1 MSAFGNQGMTAKTQ
15 LLAFLSI
22 NWAGGKVLE
31 IVQIADAWLL
41 KNLDQVRVGFEL
53 GSTEAIK
60 RVVAVSDALGCLSRY
75 AVAQSVEDGH
85 LVKLRTRLPKA
96 TQLTDGWSHAFA
108 ELDVE
113 LDGSSSVFVRI
124 HELPPGSPIFF
135 PHPLLRP
142 EQQSQLCGL
151 SAGAAA

>member
-85 LVKLRTRLPKA
+85 LVELRTRLPKA
-96 TQLTDGWSHAFA
+96 IVVKITTENAGFISCH
-108 ELDVE
+108 
-113 LDGSSSVFVRI
+113 
-124 HELPPGSPIFF
+124 PPGCRP
-135 PHPLLRP
+135 PLR
-142 EQQSQLCGL
+142 
-151 SAGAAA
+151 